1 MTKIREKGDA
11 CVKDDYCRPAQ
22 QWREREREIDL
33 SRTACILVVGKPVQ
47 EFAMA
52 TTERGMS
59 DILLIV

>member
-1 MTKIREKGDA
+1 MSKMTTVDQLSSG
-11 CVKDDYCRPAQ
+11 
-22 QWREREREIDL
+22 EREREIDL